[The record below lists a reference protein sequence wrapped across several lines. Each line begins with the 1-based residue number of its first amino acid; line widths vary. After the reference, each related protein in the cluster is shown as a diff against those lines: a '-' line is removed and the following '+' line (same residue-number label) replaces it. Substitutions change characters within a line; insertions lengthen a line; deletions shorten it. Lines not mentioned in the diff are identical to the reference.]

1 MTDNKP
7 MNESIIKQALDELAS
22 KDDDVATGLELV
34 GYPPPRIR
42 PVGFET
48 LFSIIVSQQLST
60 HAASAIMGR
69 AKELLPALTPQT
81 VMNLPDGA
89 LRKIGL
95 SHRKVEY
102 ATGLSQA
109 IIDGNFKPE
118 ELEQLDNEA
127 VKKEII
133 ALKGFGPWSA
143 EIYLMF
149 SLQRQ
154 DVFPTGDLALLVALQ
169 KLKGLN
175 EKPTPQQAQEL
186 IKHWSP
192 WRTVGSL
199 FLWHYYH
206 GAPT

>member
-1 MTDNKP
+1 
-7 MNESIIKQALDELAS
+7 MNDALIKQALDDIAS
-22 KDDDVATGLELV
+22 KDKDVAIGLKLV

-42 PVGFET
+42 PIGFET

-60 HAASAIMGR
+60 HAAGAIMGR
-69 AKELLPALTPQT
+69 AKILLPTIEPQA
-81 VMNLPDGA
+81 VLDLPDGA

-102 ATGLSQA
+102 ATGLSKA
-109 IIDGNFKPE
+109 IINGEFDPE
-118 ELEQLDNEA
+118 ALDQLDDEA

-133 ALKGFGPWSA
+133 TLKGFGPWSA

-154 DVFPTGDLALLVALQ
+154 DIFPSGDLALLVALQ

-186 IKHWSP
+186 IEHWSP
-192 WRTVGSL
+192 WRTAGSL